1 MKEAISN
8 PIAEWFELSY
18 AQFLT
23 VPRLVMESMPVEW
36 QGKMADLL
44 REMDETF
51 DWRPS
56 NGRYWVRL
64 KNDEGRFTE
73 APLGDYRRGS
83 CEHLR
88 RVGPTLP
95 KRESKTDDAPQVTYA
110 GLLDIQVCVPS
121 SWTDEDVLAFANVQS
136 PAGTADGWMI
146 RKKGDEFL
154 QGSPE
159 RTPCEDRE
167 AFVHIMLDA

>member
-1 MKEAISN
+1 MGKTTSN
-8 PIAEWFELSY
+8 PIAEWFELSR

-23 VPRLVMESMPVEW
+23 VPRLVMEAMPVEW
-36 QGKMADLL
+36 QEKMADLL

-64 KNDEGRFTE
+64 KDDEGRFTE

-88 RVGPTLP
+88 RAGGNAPQGGS
-95 KRESKTDDAPQVTYA
+95 RSGDAPQVAYM
-110 GLLDIQVCVPS
+110 QVCVPA
-121 SWTDEDVLAFANVQS
+121 SWTDNDVQGFANEQR
-136 PAGTADGWMI
+136 PAGTAEGWRVRRENECLPGTRERASCQYRDG
-146 RKKGDEFL
+146 
-154 QGSPE
+154 
-159 RTPCEDRE
+159 
-167 AFVHIMLDA
+167 FVHIMLDA